1 MSRNQQ
7 ATGIRSVSTNTTRGK
22 KKASAVPAHAA
33 FTRTTPSRRRN
44 NNNKRQDNSAYRVN
58 KREAWFTITGQANG
72 KRAFGESGYP
82 LWFNRI
88 CQLYENYEMH
98 DIRVSWE
105 STYSSIAEGY
115 LIGSFNS
122 SPGDVI
128 SFEDA
133 YLLGQKGAKQQAVR
147 STRGSITI
155 PASAFKQTPNRRP
168 CRGQRSWLFEFLY
181 KIVTPST
188 GSITFFVEYDVTFRV
203 PQLLPEQGVKPGFTK
218 TTRNASASQSSQH
231 AREIFE
237 DGTNK
242 EEGIIFDETIG
253 EEGGFRFKTDKLVKI
268 LLNSVLSYANS
279 GEDAIVALKSVL
291 GGSTPKR
298 AGASPQDETIALTFS
313 LTDEGGEQRTACTCA
328 GDYKCKVVRTSGFV
342 QQVEAYGG
350 EGEHTLFSDISDGTV
365 AITSE
370 LACGPGEYE
379 IELPALQAV
388 RWCTIQVAVNE
399 VAEHDIDF

>member
-7 ATGIRSVSTNTTRGK
+7 ATRNRSVSTNTTGGK
-22 KKASAVPAHAA
+22 KKAGAIPAHAT
-33 FTRTTPSRRRN
+33 FTRTTPNRRRN
-44 NNNKRQDNSAYRVN
+44 GNNKRQDNSAYRVN

-122 SPGDVI
+122 SPGDVV

-147 STRGSITI
+147 ATRGSITI

-168 CRGQRSWLFEFLY
+168 CRGNGSWLFEFLY
-181 KIVTPST
+181 KITTPSS
-188 GSITFFVEYDVTFRV
+188 GSITFFVDYDVTFRV

-231 AREIFE
+231 SREIFE
-237 DGTNK
+237 DGKTK
-242 EEGIIFDETIG
+242 EEGIIFDESIG

-268 LLNSVLSYANS
+268 LLNAVLSNPAE
-279 GEDAIVALKSVL
+279 GKEALVALRSVL
-291 GGSTPKR
+291 GGTTRKT
-298 AGASPQDETIALTFS
+298 GAESQQDENVSLAFS
-313 LTDEGGEQRTACTCA
+313 LTSTPDEPRAECTCS
-328 GDYKCKVVRTSGFV
+328 GDYKCKIVRTSGYI
-342 QQVEAYGG
+342 QDIAIYAG
-350 EGEHTLFSDISDGTV
+350 EGEYTAFSDLSNDTV

-388 RWCTIQVAVNE
+388 RWCTVQVAVNE